1 MLYPAAEASP
11 SGKGAERPALFLRR
25 ASTGRLWFNTS
36 LIRSTRRQQQYRWAG
51 WLLGQC
57 FANRASVC
65 LPLPELLFDKLL
77 KGPTFQVPLFLP
89 MPLHA
94 FPESL
99 ASSCSSVVTAAV
111 LMGGPGQYVATRAS
125 VCTTLPQLNAE
136 TPSKV
141 WTQSRLHP
149 CRTCW
154 GGK

>member
-1 MLYPAAEASP
+1 MVPGSRVIGCFDPAAEASP

-77 KGPTFQVPLFLP
+77 KGPTFQVAPSLP
-89 MPLHA
+89 WPFYA
-94 FPESL
+94 P
-99 ASSCSSVVTAAV
+99 
-111 LMGGPGQYVATRAS
+111 
-125 VCTTLPQLNAE
+125 
-136 TPSKV
+136 
-141 WTQSRLHP
+141 
-149 CRTCW
+149 
-154 GGK
+154 

>member
-77 KGPTFQVPLFLP
+77 KGPTFQVPPSLP
-89 MPLHA
+89 LPFHA
-94 FPESL
+94 F
-99 ASSCSSVVTAAV
+99 
-111 LMGGPGQYVATRAS
+111 
-125 VCTTLPQLNAE
+125 AE
-136 TPSKV
+136 TLATGCPN
-141 WTQSRLHP
+141 W
-149 CRTCW
+149 
-154 GGK
+154 